1 MDGIT
6 FHDLADYLRHGRE
19 VEFAYRRRAYSI
31 TNHSGYWQ
39 LCDDTAH
46 ILMQKLCSVE
56 EKEILVSKVAAAM
69 IGDLTIQQI
78 FDGQFYDKERLY
90 IL

>member
-1 MDGIT
+1 MGRIR
-6 FHDLADYLRHGRE
+6 FHHLADYLRHGRE
-19 VEFAYRRRAYSI
+19 IEFEYKGRQYSI
-31 TNHSGYWQ
+31 TNHSGDWQ

-46 ILMQKLCSVE
+46 ILLERLCPFA
-56 EKEILVSKVAAAM
+56 EKEILVSKVAVAM

-78 FDGQFYDKERLY
+78 FDGQFYDKERLH